1 MLLTQ
6 SKGKSTN
13 RFYSKLTLHIYILN
27 IIKCY
32 SLRAE
37 WLYSQGRGRHYR
49 VGDQK
54 ELTQYLATVCPLTGE
69 TLETEEDR
77 KLRLILSKAQHHQQ
91 QLREQSSTNGEL
103 KNYTST
109 LLLHK
114 PWTEKLFT
122 VTPNPSPMSRKKLHA
137 NKQSPRLN
145 CKGYDNFLT

>member
-1 MLLTQ
+1 MIMLLMQ
-6 SKGKSTN
+6 SKGNSDCYN
-13 RFYSKLTLHIYILN
+13 LIHVFY

-91 QLREQSSTNGEL
+91 QLREQSSTNGKL
-103 KNYTST
+103 ST
-109 LLLHK
+109 
-114 PWTEKLFT
+114 TF
-122 VTPNPSPMSRKKLHA
+122 
-137 NKQSPRLN
+137 QSN
-145 CKGYDNFLT
+145 QIIIQMGKTAD

>member
-1 MLLTQ
+1 MQL
-6 SKGKSTN
+6 KGKPQTRKMHEHDNS
-13 RFYSKLTLHIYILN
+13 RKYF
-27 IIKCY
+27 

-91 QLREQSSTNGEL
+91 QLKEQSTNGE
-103 KNYTST
+103 
-109 LLLHK
+109 
-114 PWTEKLFT
+114 
-122 VTPNPSPMSRKKLHA
+122 
-137 NKQSPRLN
+137 
-145 CKGYDNFLT
+145 